1 MLAKGGFD
9 VLRAALFAG
18 TAGYVDAI
26 CFFMLGA
33 SFGSGMTGAF
43 AANMTGNLVELG
55 IGAAQG
61 YWARVGWLGAI
72 MLAYLLG
79 IVAAR
84 AVLWAGSSARVL
96 LLIEA
101 RLIALAA
108 TNLLGLAG
116 IPVLALAL
124 GAQNQGARHAGLDV
138 NVGFVTGDFQQLGS
152 HLVKGRPPIEPKPAG
167 RPSLILTV
175 LVFYAIGAAVG
186 TFATAVGTVM
196 LTIPAA
202 AVAAAGLLPGR
213 GIW

>member
-61 YWARVGWLGAI
+61 YWARVGWRGAI
-72 MLAYLLG
+72 MVAYLPRNCRRARRPVGGKLG
-79 IVAAR
+79 SVR
-84 AVLWAGSSARVL
+84 

-101 RLIALAA
+101 GLIALAA

-116 IPVLALAL
+116 IPVLALAF
-124 GAQNQGARHAGLDV
+124 GAQNEGARHAGLDV
-138 NVGFVTGDFQQLGS
+138 NVEFVTGDFQQLGS
-152 HLVKGRPPIEPKPAG
+152 HLVKGRPPIEPKPPG

-202 AVAAAGLLPGR
+202 AVAATGLLPGR
-213 GIW
+213 GIR

>member
-55 IGAAQG
+55 IAAAQG

-72 MLAYLLG
+72 MAAYLVG
-79 IVAAR
+79 IAAAR
-84 AVLWAGSSARVL
+84 AVLWAGGSARLL

-101 RLIALAA
+101 GLIALAA

-116 IPVLALAL
+116 IPVLALVL

-175 LVFYAIGAAVG
+175 LVCYAIGA
-186 TFATAVGTVM
+186 AVGTVM

-213 GIW
+213 GIR